1 MKAGRSHKI
10 LLIVFKMTN
19 QMKNPLEKNLL
30 KTVTD
35 AHILMVGSG
44 GIGCELLKNL
54 VMTGFR
60 KIEIID
66 LDTIDVSNLNRQF
79 LFHKCHVG
87 KPKALVAKESALKM
101 CPQAQI
107 VALHD
112 TIFNQDYNIQYFK
125 KFDIVLNALDNVA
138 ARKHVNRMCLAA
150 DIPLVESGS
159 SGYLGQTQLIKKN
172 VSQCYECQPTPR
184 QKTFPGCTIRNTP
197 SQLIHCVVWAKY
209 LFNQLFGEEDADKD
223 VAPDQEDEENKSNG
237 DSTQPIKRVNTREW
251 AKENN
256 FDGEAVFN
264 KLFNKDVQY
273 LLSMK
278 NLWKTRR
285 PPTPMKW
292 RDSVDK
298 EMNVDGID
306 VQKLMTT
313 EENMALFYQSIDH
326 LKNKLSPENE
336 VLYWDKD
343 DKHAMNFTS
352 AAANIRAEIFGIE
365 GKSQFNLKAMAGNII
380 PAIATTNAMVAGL
393 ILYQTFDALQGKIAE
408 SKNTIVDK
416 LPRNTSKRLIGPQCL
431 DPPRAGCMICADKPQ
446 VTIAVNFDE
455 LTLKDFR
462 DKVLCKGL
470 GLQQPDVTTKG
481 KIVLSSDEDDH
492 TEEELLRKLS
502 DMNWKSGID
511 MDVEDFVTDYKV
523 FVVLVATEKPFE
535 EGQFFKKVSE
545 GETKLS
551 GNLTENGNGN
561 HDDVVSL
568 NGQNGKEKEDA
579 SLNQKRKISLVDEAP
594 VDSKKPKIA

>member
-1 MKAGRSHKI
+1 MG
-10 LLIVFKMTN
+10 
-19 QMKNPLEKNLL
+19 
-30 KTVTD
+30 
-35 AHILMVGSG
+35 
-44 GIGCELLKNL
+44 
-54 VMTGFR
+54 
-60 KIEIID
+60 
-66 LDTIDVSNLNRQF
+66 
-79 LFHKCHVG
+79 LFQKKHVG

-125 KFDIVLNALDNVA
+125 KFHIVLNALDNVA

-159 SGYLGQTQLIKKN
+159 SGYLGQTQLIKKG

-256 FDGEAVFN
+256 FNGEAVFN
-264 KLFNKDVQY
+264 KLFSKDVEY
-273 LLSMK
+273 LLTMK

-292 RDSVDK
+292 RDNVDK
-298 EMNVDGID
+298 KMNVDDFD
-306 VQKLMTT
+306 VQKLLTT
-313 EENMALFYQSIDH
+313 EQNMALFYQSIDH
-326 LKNKLSPENE
+326 LKNKISPENE

-431 DPPRAGCMICADKPQ
+431 DPPRPGCMICADKPQ
-446 VTIAVNFDE
+446 VTIAVNFNQ

-462 DKVLCKGL
+462 DNVLCKGL

-481 KIVLSSDEDDH
+481 KIVLSSDEEDH

-523 FVVLVATEKPFE
+523 LVVLVAAEKPFE
-535 EGQFFKKVSE
+535 EGQFFRKVCE
-545 GETKLS
+545 GDNKLS
-551 GNLTENGNGN
+551 ENLTENGNGK
-561 HDDVVSL
+561 HDVVVSH
-568 NGQNGKEKEDA
+568 NGQNGKKKED
-579 SLNQKRKISLVDEAP
+579 SPFIQKRKGSLENLVAVDA
-594 VDSKKPKIA
+594 KKPKLV

>member
-1 MKAGRSHKI
+1 
-10 LLIVFKMTN
+10 
-19 QMKNPLEKNLL
+19 MKNPLEKNLL

-264 KLFNKDVQY
+264 KLFYKDVQY

-292 RDSVDK
+292 RESVDK

-306 VQKLMTT
+306 VQKLLTT
-313 EENMALFYQSIDH
+313 EENMALFYQSIYH

-431 DPPRAGCMICADKPQ
+431 DPPRPGCMICADKPQ
-446 VTIAVNFDE
+446 VTLAVNFDE

-481 KIVLSSDEDDH
+481 KIVLSSDEEDH

-523 FVVLVATEKPFE
+523 FVVLVAAEKPFE
-535 EGQFFKKVSE
+535 EGQFFMKVSE

-561 HDDVVSL
+561 HDGVVSHDS
-568 NGQNGKEKEDA
+568 QNGKKKEDA
-579 SLNQKRKISLVDEAP
+579 SLNQKRKISLVDEVH

>member
-184 QKTFPGCTIRNTP
+184 KKTFPGCTIRNTP

-298 EMNVDGID
+298 EINVDGID

-416 LPRNTSKRLIGPQCL
+416 S
-431 DPPRAGCMICADKPQ
+431 Q

-492 TEEELLRKLS
+492 TEE
-502 DMNWKSGID
+502 G
-511 MDVEDFVTDYKV
+511 
-523 FVVLVATEKPFE
+523 
-535 EGQFFKKVSE
+535 
-545 GETKLS
+545 
-551 GNLTENGNGN
+551 
-561 HDDVVSL
+561 
-568 NGQNGKEKEDA
+568 
-579 SLNQKRKISLVDEAP
+579 
-594 VDSKKPKIA
+594 

>member
-1 MKAGRSHKI
+1 
-10 LLIVFKMTN
+10 MTN
-19 QMKNPLEKNLL
+19 LMKNPLEKNLL

-264 KLFNKDVQY
+264 KLFYKDVQY

-292 RDSVDK
+292 RESVDK

-306 VQKLMTT
+306 VQKLLTT
-313 EENMALFYQSIDH
+313 EENMALFYQSIYH

-431 DPPRAGCMICADKPQ
+431 DPPRPGCMICADKPQ
-446 VTIAVNFDE
+446 VTLAVNFDE

-481 KIVLSSDEDDH
+481 KIVLSSDEEDH

-523 FVVLVATEKPFE
+523 FVVLVAAEKPFE
-535 EGQFFKKVSE
+535 EGQFFMKVSE

-561 HDDVVSL
+561 HDGVVSHDS
-568 NGQNGKEKEDA
+568 QNGKKKEDA
-579 SLNQKRKISLVDEAP
+579 SLNQKRKISLVDEVH

>member
-1 MKAGRSHKI
+1 
-10 LLIVFKMTN
+10 
-19 QMKNPLEKNLL
+19 MKNPLEKNLL

-264 KLFNKDVQY
+264 KLFYKDVQY

-292 RDSVDK
+292 RESVDK

-306 VQKLMTT
+306 VQKLLTT
-313 EENMALFYQSIDH
+313 EENMALFYQSIYH

-431 DPPRAGCMICADKPQ
+431 DPPRPGCMICADKPQ
-446 VTIAVNFDE
+446 VTLAVNFDE

-481 KIVLSSDEDDH
+481 KIVLSSDEEDH

-523 FVVLVATEKPFE
+523 FVVLVAAEKPFE
-535 EGQFFKKVSE
+535 EGQFFMKVSE

-561 HDDVVSL
+561 HDGVVSHDS
-568 NGQNGKEKEDA
+568 QNGKKKEDA
-579 SLNQKRKISLVDEAP
+579 SLNQKRKICLVDEAH

>member
-1 MKAGRSHKI
+1 
-10 LLIVFKMTN
+10 
-19 QMKNPLEKNLL
+19 MKNPLEKNLL

-264 KLFNKDVQY
+264 KLFYKDVQY

-292 RDSVDK
+292 RESVDK

-306 VQKLMTT
+306 VQKLLTT
-313 EENMALFYQSIDH
+313 EENMALFYQSIYH

-431 DPPRAGCMICADKPQ
+431 DPPRPGCMICADKPQ
-446 VTIAVNFDE
+446 VTLAVNFDE

-481 KIVLSSDEDDH
+481 KIVLSSDEEDH

-523 FVVLVATEKPFE
+523 FVVLVAAEKPFE
-535 EGQFFKKVSE
+535 EGQFFMKVSE

-561 HDDVVSL
+561 HDGVVSHDS
-568 NGQNGKEKEDA
+568 QNGKKNQDA
-579 SLNQKRKISLVDEAP
+579 SLNQKRKISLVDEVH
-594 VDSKKPKIA
+594 VDSKKPKVA

>member
-1 MKAGRSHKI
+1 
-10 LLIVFKMTN
+10 
-19 QMKNPLEKNLL
+19 MKNPLEKNLL

-264 KLFNKDVQY
+264 KLFYKDVQY

-292 RDSVDK
+292 RESVDK

-306 VQKLMTT
+306 VQKLLTT
-313 EENMALFYQSIDH
+313 EENMALFYQSIYH

-431 DPPRAGCMICADKPQ
+431 DPPRPGCMICADKPQ
-446 VTIAVNFDE
+446 VTLAVNFDE

-481 KIVLSSDEDDH
+481 KIVLSSDEEDH

-523 FVVLVATEKPFE
+523 FVVLVAAEKPFE
-535 EGQFFKKVSE
+535 EGQFFMKVSE

-561 HDDVVSL
+561 HDGVVSHDS
-568 NGQNGKEKEDA
+568 QNGKKKEDA
-579 SLNQKRKISLVDEAP
+579 SLNQKRKISLVDEAH

>member
-1 MKAGRSHKI
+1 M
-10 LLIVFKMTN
+10 F
-19 QMKNPLEKNLL
+19 P
-30 KTVTD
+30 
-35 AHILMVGSG
+35 
-44 GIGCELLKNL
+44 
-54 VMTGFR
+54 
-60 KIEIID
+60 
-66 LDTIDVSNLNRQF
+66 
-79 LFHKCHVG
+79 
-87 KPKALVAKESALKM
+87 SAM
-101 CPQAQI
+101 
-107 VALHD
+107 
-112 TIFNQDYNIQYFK
+112 
-125 KFDIVLNALDNVA
+125 
-138 ARKHVNRMCLAA
+138 
-150 DIPLVESGS
+150 S
-159 SGYLGQTQLIKKN
+159 
-172 VSQCYECQPTPR
+172 VSQLR
-184 QKTFPGCTIRNTP
+184 GKKTFPGCTIRNTP

-237 DSTQPIKRVNTREW
+237 DITQPIKRVNTREW

-292 RDSVDK
+292 RESVDK

-306 VQKLMTT
+306 VQKLLTT
-313 EENMALFYQSIDH
+313 EENMALFYQSIYH

-431 DPPRAGCMICADKPQ
+431 DPPRPGCMICADKPQ
-446 VTIAVNFDE
+446 VTLAVNFDE

-481 KIVLSSDEDDH
+481 KIVLSSDEEDH

-523 FVVLVATEKPFE
+523 FVVLVAAEKPFE
-535 EGQFFKKVSE
+535 EGQFFMKVSE
-545 GETKLS
+545 GETKQS

-561 HDDVVSL
+561 HDGVVSHDS
-568 NGQNGKEKEDA
+568 QNGKKKEDA
-579 SLNQKRKISLVDEAP
+579 SLNQKRKISLVDEVH